1 MATEITTVTGSV
13 LDRSLAEG
21 IAVFIPEGLTA
32 INPDA
37 KDFFRQTVGKAPAG
51 TFDIAAVTASEG
63 KLKFLCLADNSERKI
78 NSINDM
84 RSQIEEV
91 LNAFAGKGVKS
102 IAMNGIRCD
111 NRDKSIRPEQY
122 QRQFVEE
129 YLAKHPGVFEKII
142 LVDAR
147 GGFDK

>member
-37 KDFFRQTVGKAPAG
+37 NDFFQQVTGRAPAG
-51 TFDIAAVTASEG
+51 AFEFAAVRSGEG
-63 KLKFLCLADNSERKI
+63 QLKFLCLVDNNERKI
-78 NSINDM
+78 NSIDDM

-111 NRDKSIRPEQY
+111 NRDQTIRPEKY

-147 GGFDK
+147 GGFDR